1 MTRTQAH
8 TETKFL
14 ARVYC
19 KCRTRLT
26 ISECYRFVAQA
37 KNPCAFYTMYVQETN
52 YTALLYCATC
62 EKHSTD
68 VHALV

>member
-19 KCRTRLT
+19 KSRTRVT
-26 ISECYRFVAQA
+26 ISECIRFDSQE

-52 YTALLYCATC
+52 YTAPLYCATC
-62 EKHSTD
+62 ANHSTD